1 MLGQAL
7 VSRGGRLVNGAI
19 NGYTVNLTAQL
30 LPSAIATYQPAA
42 VVIGL
47 SLANEGLLREADA
60 SAAEALAR
68 EYERGLL
75 ALADA
80 AATTPPATDSSRRL
94 VIIGGVYPS
103 DCYSAMQVAVLRGS
117 HARLLGATGYRVVNF
132 LDAVADEQGYWRNG
146 TAKDCGHPNTEGRAF
161 GRASNRAK
169 YVPRIAWL
177 LLLST
182 PACIMHVTDHVAVA
196 SFAGRRSSYVR
207 GRASGLV

>member
-7 VSRGGRLVNGAI
+7 VSRGGRLVNGAV

-75 ALADA
+75 AL
-80 AATTPPATDSSRRL
+80 
-94 VIIGGVYPS
+94 
-103 DCYSAMQVAVLRGS
+103 
-117 HARLLGATGYRVVNF
+117 LLMVG
-132 LDAVADEQGYWRNG
+132 D
-146 TAKDCGHPNTEGRAF
+146 
-161 GRASNRAK
+161 
-169 YVPRIAWL
+169 
-177 LLLST
+177 
-182 PACIMHVTDHVAVA
+182 
-196 SFAGRRSSYVR
+196 
-207 GRASGLV
+207 